1 MIRPS
6 DEDSDYPGG
15 PRSQQDSRFFI
26 VRDQLC
32 FCWDTVPSLGVGLVL
47 KTEDGA
53 PFASLPEA
61 KKGFILLPSHSPSLP
76 PTAKERTGE
85 IH

>member
-1 MIRPS
+1 MQVTRPS
-6 DEDSDYPGG
+6 DEDSDYTGG

-32 FCWDTVPSLGVGLVL
+32 FCWDTVPFPGVGLVL

-61 KKGFILLPSHSPSLP
+61 KIGFFLLIQENVRLCLNLG
-76 PTAKERTGE
+76 AER
-85 IH
+85 